1 MQYLSAWPSHEL
13 VGYRIDRA
21 LHVSILLVLH
31 CNQQHSEVGAAQVE
45 RQETTTLWQPT
56 PDPTFRQDM

>member
-45 RQETTTLWQPT
+45 RQETTTL
-56 PDPTFRQDM
+56 